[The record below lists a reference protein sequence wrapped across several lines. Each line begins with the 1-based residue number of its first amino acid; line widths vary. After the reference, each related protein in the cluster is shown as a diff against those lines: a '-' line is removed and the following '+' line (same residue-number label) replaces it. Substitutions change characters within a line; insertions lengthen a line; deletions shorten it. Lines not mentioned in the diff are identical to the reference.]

1 MMKDFLIQKERA
13 YVVRTKVC
21 SWALLVRTRK
31 DFNLLYYIY
40 ILSHFSLAKQVTR
53 NLLKKIVLRPICD
66 LPSYPLRMK

>member
-1 MMKDFLIQKERA
+1 MFLGTPRSYAERFHF
-13 YVVRTKVC
+13 VV
-21 SWALLVRTRK
+21 LH
-31 DFNLLYYIY
+31 IY